1 MLPSLARRGPSR
13 QGWFERDSRRG
24 GEDGDR
30 MFSLAMHA
38 AVLHLRG
45 EEICQQ
51 PAVDDGGSA
60 LCWNGEVFGGVVR
73 HLISLSL
80 HLICSRRLA
89 IHMPQT

>member
-30 MFSLAMHA
+30 IFSLAMHA

-51 PAVDDGGSA
+51 PAVDDGGNA